1 MEEKKKSNKIMFI
14 ILGIVIVA
22 LIGIVV
28 FLVLKLNN
36 NNTNNQIEN
45 SSNSPITNNSK
56 TTQQAKNMS
65 FKLMDT
71 TDTSLTDNQKDVI
84 KFFDEDYFF
93 LYTYTELV
101 RYADMLKN
109 INVALYCQI
118 NSILSSDSENFEAV
132 CQWGVGV
139 DDFYGGELAD
149 LTEPIIIKGRKPEKM
164 VMQKDVMALKG
175 KLIGAETR
183 NINGQNIYLPIIEIT
198 EMGENSN
205 WYSEVTLRNVSKAVF
220 GNDVKFRKP
229 TNDEMLKMTECDYIS
244 FEDWIWLAEFENQSN
259 LNFKVFDIWQSNPYG
274 LITYNYT
281 YNQGIEHDY
290 YNKQLYVTPDLQKYI
305 VFDMSRKDKYV
316 YINVYDR
323 KLNKLWQKEISNAS
337 QITWDTTNSNLVF
350 VSDNDFYNINIET
363 GENIFDPVFVGKKN
377 DVRILN
383 NGYLLIN
390 NDTDDNI
397 MFLDTNGKIKN
408 KFDIKLGTK
417 EHPNPTIY
425 SNFCQKIDDNYVI
438 LYNLYDKDKYNDTN
452 AHYTSQDIFSTKY
465 IIINGN
471 GEKIKES
478 E

>member
-45 SSNSPITNNSK
+45 NSNSPITNNSK

-149 LTEPIIIKGRKPEKM
+149 LT
-164 VMQKDVMALKG
+164 
-175 KLIGAETR
+175 
-183 NINGQNIYLPIIEIT
+183 
-198 EMGENSN
+198 
-205 WYSEVTLRNVSKAVF
+205 
-220 GNDVKFRKP
+220 
-229 TNDEMLKMTECDYIS
+229 
-244 FEDWIWLAEFENQSN
+244 
-259 LNFKVFDIWQSNPYG
+259 
-274 LITYNYT
+274 
-281 YNQGIEHDY
+281 
-290 YNKQLYVTPDLQKYI
+290 
-305 VFDMSRKDKYV
+305 
-316 YINVYDR
+316 
-323 KLNKLWQKEISNAS
+323 
-337 QITWDTTNSNLVF
+337 
-350 VSDNDFYNINIET
+350 
-363 GENIFDPVFVGKKN
+363 
-377 DVRILN
+377 
-383 NGYLLIN
+383 
-390 NDTDDNI
+390 
-397 MFLDTNGKIKN
+397 
-408 KFDIKLGTK
+408 
-417 EHPNPTIY
+417 
-425 SNFCQKIDDNYVI
+425 
-438 LYNLYDKDKYNDTN
+438 
-452 AHYTSQDIFSTKY
+452 
-465 IIINGN
+465 
-471 GEKIKES
+471 
-478 E
+478 